1 MKGLEIMEVL
11 AIYNT
16 VHPVTGELSAGVK
29 LLLPLDTEAL
39 PEITSDQIKAFSDAN
54 DLNLKMRNGNYRLA
68 KRPTKTNAVDQEGNP
83 KAQVLQAWY
92 KAPNTMKTMVFR
104 SPGEAPSEKMTV

>member
-1 MKGLEIMEVL
+1 MEVL

-16 VHPVTGELSAGVK
+16 CHPETGELSAGVK
-29 LLLPLDTEAL
+29 LLLPLETEAL

-54 DLNLKMRNGNYRLA
+54 DLNLKMRDGIYRLA
-68 KRPTKTNAVDQEGNP
+68 KNPSKTNAVDQDGNP

-92 KAPNTMKTMVFR
+92 KAPNTMKTMIFK
-104 SPGEAPSEKMTV
+104 SPGQAPSEKLTV